1 MPEKKVAELIL
12 QQWDGCNI
20 AGDDWSWVVFARRR
34 KDMTWTV
41 GARQNYD
48 GSSYPVRG
56 KYRLRSARA
65 IKEAIEALFCH
76 EAFDESEPDWEQI
89 IEAVR
94 PQHPA
99 LSHQLREL
107 VENEVCEEEAPPSS
121 KAENQIDDLIEEFLK
136 RSSWPPSNKSG
147 AGGMVAAMDN
157 HRRRRGVLQ
166 YVQQFLEAYG
176 SLPKGVHNIDIELVD
191 HPPESFSN
199 SFSAAVGKGGRITL
213 VADFPTRD

>member
-1 MPEKKVAELIL
+1 MAAKKVTELIL

-56 KYRLRSARA
+56 KYRLRSAHA
-65 IKEAIEALFCH
+65 FKEAIEALFHH
-76 EAFDESEPDWEQI
+76 EALDESQPNWEQI

-94 PQHPA
+94 PQDPA
-99 LSHQLREL
+99 LAHKLREL
-107 VENEVCEEEAPPSS
+107 VENEVCEQEATPSS
-121 KAENQIDDLIEEFLK
+121 KAENKTDDHLEEFLK
-136 RSSWPPSNKSG
+136 RSSWPQSNKSG

-157 HRRRRGVLQ
+157 HRRWRGVLQ
-166 YVQQFLEAYG
+166 YVQQFLEAHG

-191 HPPESFSN
+191 HRPESFSN
-199 SFSAAVGKGGRITL
+199 SFSAAVGRGGRITL
-213 VADFPTRD
+213 VADFPAHD